1 MDVYRIAWI
10 GLVAGAIGTG
20 LGGAITVLLGRPGNR
35 VLSFVLGFSGGIMLA
50 IIFSDLIPEGFAISG
65 PGIPFIGLVLGV
77 VLILGLDIVLP
88 HFHLFS
94 EETERSRYL
103 KTGLV
108 LGLGI
113 TMHNLPEGLAIGTG
127 YVVSELTGAS
137 LVLAMVVQN
146 IPEGM
151 AMAAPLVVAAVPAGK
166 CVLMTVLAGVPMGLG
181 AFLGAK
187 FGAISPLSLSLSLGF
202 AAGAMLYIVFDE
214 LLPAAQDLSEGRQEG
229 TFGAV
234 AGVIVG
240 LALLNFLG

>member
-1 MDVYRIAWI
+1 MIDVYRIAWI

-20 LGGAITVLLGRPGNR
+20 LGTITVLLGRPK
-35 VLSFVLGFSGGIMLA
+35 SGVKLCPGLLRWDYVGHHL
-50 IIFSDLIPEGFAISG
+50 SDLIPEGFISG
-65 PGIPFIGLVLGV
+65 PVIPFIGLVLGV